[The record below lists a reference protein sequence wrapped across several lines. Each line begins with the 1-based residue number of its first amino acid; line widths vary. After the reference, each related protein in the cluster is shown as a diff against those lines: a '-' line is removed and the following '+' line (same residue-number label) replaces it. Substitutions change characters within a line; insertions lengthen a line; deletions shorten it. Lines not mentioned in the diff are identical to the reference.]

1 MRKHDEAWALS
12 VATGA
17 LGVIAALTLAAPPAQ
32 ADPEVPI
39 PPPPPPP
46 LLLPAEES
54 ISTQAAADNPAA
66 GDPAAGHLAVGDPA
80 ASDLAAGHLAV
91 GDPAAGDPAAGHL
104 AVGDPAVGDPAA
116 GEVAVGDL
124 APPAPPAEVPH
135 LMSPENLPPGTT
147 ITPLD
152 PEQGRTTSYL
162 RDLWHAVQT
171 QEISGRDAIL
181 LLTQRPLDPTARPT
195 NGLPAGPQAP
205 LPAEPAPA
213 PELAPPLPAPELAPR
228 HPNRRCHPNRRHPF
242 WHHRFPRR
250 QTWRPR

>member
-1 MRKHDEAWALS
+1 MRKYDEAWALS

-66 GDPAAGHLAVGDPA
+66 SDPAAGHLAAGHLAAGDLAVGDPA
-80 ASDLAAGHLAV
+80 AGDPRRHLAV
-91 GDPAAGDPAAGHL
+91 GDPAAGDPAAGEL
-104 AVGDPAVGDPAA
+104 
-116 GEVAVGDL
+116 AVGDL

-152 PEQGRTTSYL
+152 PQQGRTTSYL

-181 LLTQRPLDPTARPT
+181 LLTQRPLDPKATPT

-205 LPAEPAPA
+205 LPAEPVPA
-213 PELAPPLPAPELAPR
+213 PELAPPLPAPELAPA
-228 HPNRRCHPNRRHPF
+228 PEPALP
-242 WHHRFPRR
+242 PE
-250 QTWRPR
+250 PAPPLLAPPIP